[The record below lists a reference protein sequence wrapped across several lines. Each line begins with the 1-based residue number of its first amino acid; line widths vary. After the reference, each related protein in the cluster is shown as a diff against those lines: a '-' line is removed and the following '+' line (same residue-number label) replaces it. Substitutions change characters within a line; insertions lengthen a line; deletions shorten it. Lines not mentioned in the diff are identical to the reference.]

1 MGILATE
8 MECAA
13 LYLNAARLGK
23 NALCICTISD
33 CPLTGESCTSD
44 EREKT
49 FNDMMEIALES
60 L

>member
-1 MGILATE
+1 

-23 NALCICTISD
+23 NALTVCTISD
-33 CPLTGESCTSD
+33 CPLTGESCSSE
-44 EREKT
+44 EREKS
-49 FNDMMEIALES
+49 FEEMMRVGLDCAFL